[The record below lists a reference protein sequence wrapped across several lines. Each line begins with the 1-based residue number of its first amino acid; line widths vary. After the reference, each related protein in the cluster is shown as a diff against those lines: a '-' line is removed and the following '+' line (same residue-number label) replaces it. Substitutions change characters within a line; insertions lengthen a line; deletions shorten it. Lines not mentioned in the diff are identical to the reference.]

1 MTIVPNSGPLM
12 CGRFGHLR
20 SLTDAF
26 GVSIAKLGAGAH
38 SDELLR
44 KGPLY
49 YSTLLKQRVT
59 IGRREPVDR
68 LRNSYRRG

>member
-1 MTIVPNSGPLM
+1 MTIVPNSGPLI

-38 SDELLR
+38 SDEQ
-44 KGPLY
+44 
-49 YSTLLKQRVT
+49 STPPAPV
-59 IGRREPVDR
+59 GRSCR
-68 LRNSYRRG
+68 LSWPESRGSGARRG